1 MDKRKTYVR
10 PAVESEVMVEQT
22 SLACNV
28 IMGPDNDPL
37 YPSCGPSFEITGS
50 VGCWGPLLKGGNWDP
65 SSCSGSYPQ
74 EGESCAVQ
82 YS

>member
-22 SLACNV
+22 SLACNA
-28 IMGPDNDPL
+28 IMAPGNHLDL
-37 YPSCGPSFEITGS
+37 PSCGPSFEITGS
-50 VGCWGPLLKGGNWDP
+50 VGCWDPLLKGGNWHPDF
-65 SSCSGSYPQ
+65 CSGSYPQ
-74 EGESCAVQ
+74 EDESCAVQ